1 MLKKDKMIL
10 EQLVKRYGKKHLIRE
25 TSETDA
31 LTALAVDQAKADN
44 NKKTKWTTEQ
54 RRKALVDLFKKRN
67 Y

>member
-31 LTALAVDQAKADN
+31 LTTIAIDQAKADK
-44 NKKTKWTTEQ
+44 NKQTK
-54 RRKALVDLFKKRN
+54 
-67 Y
+67 